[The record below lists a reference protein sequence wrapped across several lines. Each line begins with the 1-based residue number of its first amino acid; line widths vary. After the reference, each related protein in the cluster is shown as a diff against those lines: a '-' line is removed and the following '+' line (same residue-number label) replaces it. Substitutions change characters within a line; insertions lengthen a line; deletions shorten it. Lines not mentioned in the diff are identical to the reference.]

1 MPFIREA
8 PARELRVVALV
19 TLLQFINIMDF
30 MMVMPLG
37 PDFALALGMD
47 VSLVGIVAGSYT
59 LAAALVA
66 LFGARYLDRFDRRPA
81 LAIAI
86 AGLSVATL
94 AAALAW
100 DMYSL
105 VAARMAAGFFGGPA
119 TSLALSALIDVV
131 PAQRRGRAMAIV
143 LASFSAAS
151 VLGVPFGLELA
162 RWFGWQAP
170 FIVVGSAGLL
180 LAALAFRWLPALRDH
195 LAGPAVTDTF
205 ASFLKRPVVR
215 ESMLVVALTMFGA
228 FLLIPHLSTYFQFN
242 MNYPRE
248 HIGLLYLVGGVVS
261 FVLMQ
266 LAGRTID
273 RFGAVQ
279 ASWMGC
285 IVLAIVIASRF
296 MLEHGWHPMTVFV
309 LFMSGMAIRGVAAQA
324 LLSHVPEP
332 ARRASFMSIQ
342 SATQHFAAGLAS
354 VVSSWMLVERV
365 DKSLGGVPLV
375 AAISLA
381 CIVLVPLLM
390 MRVQRRLNERER
402 VRQETLSA
410 G

>member
-1 MPFIREA
+1 LSGI

-47 VSLVGIVAGSYT
+47 MSHVGIVAGSYT

-100 DMYSL
+100 DLYSL

-119 TSLALSALIDVV
+119 TSLALSSMIDVV
-131 PAQRRGRAMAIV
+131 PPERRGRAMAIV
-143 LASFSAAS
+143 MASFSAAS

-170 FIVVGSAGLL
+170 FIAVGSAGLV
-180 LAALAFRWLPALRDH
+180 LAALSFRWLPRLRDH
-195 LAGPAVTDTF
+195 LEGPAATDTLTR
-205 ASFLKRPVVR
+205 FLWRPVVR
-215 ESMLVVALTMFGA
+215 ESLAVVALTMFGA
-228 FLLIPHLSTYFQFN
+228 FLLIPHLSAYFQFN
-242 MNYPRE
+242 MDYPRE
-248 HIGLLYLVGGVVS
+248 RIGLLYLVGGAVS

-266 LAGRTID
+266 LAGRSID
-273 RFGAVQ
+273 RRISARENHHGRKNRRQGPGQVPLHRRPLEDQTDRQRSHRPVLLRQLQRQSRGFGRGRPAHQ
-279 ASWMGC
+279 
-285 IVLAIVIASRF
+285 
-296 MLEHGWHPMTVFV
+296 TV
-309 LFMSGMAIRGVAAQA
+309 
-324 LLSHVPEP
+324 
-332 ARRASFMSIQ
+332 RR
-342 SATQHFAAGLAS
+342 
-354 VVSSWMLVERV
+354 R
-365 DKSLGGVPLV
+365 SLGKGQLQSRRGQIGRSGLITAKVILTQQQARPL
-375 AAISLA
+375 
-381 CIVLVPLLM
+381 
-390 MRVQRRLNERER
+390 
-402 VRQETLSA
+402 
-410 G
+410 